1 MYILHTSYLNYEINN
16 LKNYTK
22 NNEEKLLFL
31 NTILSNSSYNSKNNT
46 LTENDNFIDLDN
58 YSTKSYLYSAYL
70 CKIGFFSIVKLIK
83 PVYTTLVFRCINA
96 MILINEQIQLNVNN
110 LKNQYNFIVYS
121 IHLKFF
127 QSIIYSLP
135 TTIITNNKF
144 TKSLKILQVHRVIFD
159 LNL

>member
-1 MYILHTSYLNYEINN
+1 MFYIYYNYEINN

-58 YSTKSYLYSAYL
+58 YSTKSYLYKNPICVQFYYNN
-70 CKIGFFSIVKLIK
+70 KELIK
-83 PVYTTLVFRCINA
+83 YSIYNFQQSLKAINA

-110 LKNQYNFIVYS
+110 LKINTMNYY
-121 IHLKFF
+121 
-127 QSIIYSLP
+127 Y
-135 TTIITNNKF
+135 
-144 TKSLKILQVHRVIFD
+144 LKIYA
-159 LNL
+159 